1 MALTKLNF
9 TGQPTLPSANM
20 PTGSII
26 KTQKTDYTSTSGFSS
41 AGDLTMSS
49 PLDGTLSF
57 TSVGANT
64 TIFVEA
70 HFSPIASVSTYVS
83 HLIRLHYST
92 NGSGGSYTRFATGSQ
107 SAYNNQANFGATNV
121 SVKGFISNSSANTT
135 YNFKC
140 IVDGFHNG
148 HNFRPN
154 QYIDDGSTYETSQPS
169 SFILIQEI
177 AG

>member
-1 MALTKLNF
+1 MALTKLN
-9 TGQPTLPSANM
+9 SASVIDRL

-26 KTQKTDYTSTSGFSS
+26 KTQKTDYTSTDIFAS

-57 TSVGANT
+57 TSISANST
-64 TIFVEA
+64 LFVEA
-70 HFSPIASVSTYVS
+70 HFSPIAHASTYQS
-83 HLIRLHYST
+83 HLLRLHYST

-107 SAYNNQANFGATNV
+107 GAYNNQAHFGATNV

-140 IVDGFHNG
+140 VVDGYHNG
-148 HNFRPN
+148 NSFRPN
-154 QYIDDGSTYETSQPS
+154 RYIDNGSDYDTSQPS

-177 AG
+177 KG

>member
-1 MALTKLNF
+1 MPLTKINF
-9 TGQPTLPSANM
+9 TGQGAISSANM
-20 PTGSII
+20 FSGSII
-26 KTQKTDYTSTSGFSS
+26 KTQKTDYTSTSNFSS

-57 TSVGANT
+57 TSVGAST

-70 HFSPIASVSTYVS
+70 HFSPIAHVSTYQS
-83 HLIRLHYST
+83 HLLRLHYST
-92 NGSGGSYTRFATGSQ
+92 GGSGGSYTRFATGSQ
-107 SAYNNQANFGATNV
+107 AAYNNQAHYGATNV

-140 IVDGFHNG
+140 VVDGYHNG
-148 HNFRPN
+148 HNFKPN

-169 SFILIQEI
+169 SFILIQEFI
-177 AG
+177 N